1 MFREKMTEYPYQPL
15 VLEPEQYNALFQLAT
30 QKHQTVSEVAV
41 EVVRLGLET
50 LKQRGDGTSDEGDRE
65 YQKALECLNS
75 LRAEIQQ
82 THGIYSGDLVAEVR
96 TEREEQIERII
107 TGEL

>member
-1 MFREKMTEYPYQPL
+1 MTEYPYPTL
-15 VLEPEQYNALFQLAT
+15 VLEPEQYNTLLQLGT
-30 QKHQTVSEVAV
+30 QKHQTLSEVAV

-50 LKQRGDGTSDEGDRE
+50 LKQRSDGTSDVRDRQP
-65 YQKALECLNS
+65 QKALECLNS

-96 TEREEQIERII
+96 TEQEEQMEKII
-107 TGEL
+107 TEKP

>member
-1 MFREKMTEYPYQPL
+1 MTKSTYPPL
-15 VLEPEQYNALFQLAT
+15 VLEPEQYDTLLQLAT

-50 LKQRGDGTSDEGDRE
+50 LKQKDTTSHVRDRQP
-65 YQKALECLNS
+65 QKALECLNS

-82 THGIYSGDLVAEVR
+82 THGIYSGDLVAEIR
-96 TEREEQIERII
+96 SERQEQIEKII

>member
-1 MFREKMTEYPYQPL
+1 MTQYPYPPL
-15 VLEPEQYNALFQLAT
+15 ILEPEQYDTLRLLAT
-30 QKHQTVSEVAV
+30 QKHQTLSEVAV

-50 LKQRGDGTSDEGDRE
+50 LKQRSDRISDEGDRQP
-65 YQKALECLNS
+65 QKALERLNS

-96 TEREEQIERII
+96 TEREQQRWRII
-107 TGEL
+107 TGQL

>member
-1 MFREKMTEYPYQPL
+1 MTKSPYPPL
-15 VLEPEQYNALFQLAT
+15 VLEPEQYDTLLQLAT

-50 LKQRGDGTSDEGDRE
+50 LKQRSDEISDEGDRQA
-65 YQKALECLNS
+65 QKPLERLNS

-107 TGEL
+107 TEKL

>member
-1 MFREKMTEYPYQPL
+1 MTQNPYPPM
-15 VLEPEQYNALFQLAT
+15 VLEPEQYDTLLQLAT
-30 QKHQTVSEVAV
+30 QKHQTLSEVAV

-50 LKQRGDGTSDEGDRE
+50 LKQRGDRISGEGDRQP
-65 YQKALECLNS
+65 QKALERLNS
-75 LRAEIQQ
+75 LRAKIEQ

-96 TEREEQIERII
+96 NEREEQMERII

>member
-1 MFREKMTEYPYQPL
+1 MTKSPYPPL
-15 VLEPEQYNALFQLAT
+15 VLEPEQYDSLLQLAT
-30 QKHQTVSEVAV
+30 QKHLTLSEVAV

-50 LKQRGDGTSDEGDRE
+50 LKQRSDIISGEGDRQS
-65 YQKALECLNS
+65 QKTLERLNS

-82 THGIYSGDLVAEVR
+82 THGIYSGDLLAEVR
-96 TEREEQIERII
+96 TEREEQMEKII